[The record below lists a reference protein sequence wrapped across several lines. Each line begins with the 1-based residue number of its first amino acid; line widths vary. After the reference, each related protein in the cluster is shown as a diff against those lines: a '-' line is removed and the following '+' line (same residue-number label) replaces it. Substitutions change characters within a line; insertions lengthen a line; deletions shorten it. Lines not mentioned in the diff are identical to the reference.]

1 MFIKMDELIVAEFL
15 LSGRETLLMRIWTNL
30 RLELRPTL
38 AATSSFLIV
47 ITVFGM
53 LGAELRRKS
62 LCMNQKNHLP
72 TNQTIKE

>member
-1 MFIKMDELIVAEFL
+1 MDELIVAEFL
-15 LSGRETLLMRIWTNL
+15 LSGRETLPMRIWANL

-53 LGAELRRKS
+53 LGAELLRRKS
-62 LCMNQKNHLP
+62 LCMNQKNHLL